1 MKEDDALKI
10 LNPYL
15 EKLASSV
22 VRSFEVYRSRY
33 PHRPIH
39 RRTTSANVMCDEI
52 WAASINTFCDDAP
65 RVKPIEQHH
74 GLRLLGIQGP
84 TGETEILLWFKK
96 VDSGRRPRSL
106 PTARSK
112 KMLKGENL
120 EMFKRATTLVVG
132 YHLNREENR
141 IQSISITR
149 LLDGRPDWYFDLDL
163 PDAPSN
169 LVELPEKSPQAP
181 SSTRVVVKRVG
192 QQRLG
197 NDS

>member
-1 MKEDDALKI
+1 MKEDAALGI
-10 LNPYL
+10 LNPHL

-22 VRSFEVYRSRY
+22 VRGFEIYRTRY

-52 WAASINTFCDDAP
+52 WAAIINTFCDDAP
-65 RVKPIEQHH
+65 QVKPIEQPH

-106 PTARSK
+106 LTGRSQ

-120 EMFKRATTLVVG
+120 EMFKSATTLVVG
-132 YHLNREENR
+132 HHLNREENR
-141 IQSISITR
+141 ILSISITR
-149 LLDGRPDWYFDLDL
+149 LLMGKADWYFDLEL

-169 LVELPEKSPQAP
+169 LMQLPEKSPQAP

-197 NDS
+197 DGS